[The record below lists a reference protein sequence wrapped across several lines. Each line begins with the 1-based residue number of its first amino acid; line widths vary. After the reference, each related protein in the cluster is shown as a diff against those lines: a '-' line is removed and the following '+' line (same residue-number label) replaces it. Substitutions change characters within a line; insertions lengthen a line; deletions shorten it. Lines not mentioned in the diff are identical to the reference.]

1 MCSWRQ
7 KRSSTSYSI
16 IRETAVKG
24 FIIRGAALAALLFL
38 VIRGASASDDPQE
51 VLESV
56 RKKYDTIR
64 DAELKF
70 TQRTRFPQSTLEQ
83 RAKGTLYLKKEH
95 KYRIETDDQTV
106 VTDGE
111 TVWSYSVPN
120 RQVLIDRFKSS
131 ERSFSPER
139 ILGGGATDDYAAT
152 VRGRE
157 KAGNTECIVLKLIPR
172 TEGSLVSS
180 LRLWVDPSEW
190 LVRMAEL
197 TDVNGKV
204 TTYTV
209 SDIKLNPGLS
219 DSRFVLQIPEG
230 AEVVD
235 MR

>member
-1 MCSWRQ
+1 MM
-7 KRSSTSYSI
+7 
-16 IRETAVKG
+16 G
-24 FIIRGAALAALLFL
+24 GAALAALLFL
-38 VIRGASASDDPQE
+38 VALGAAASDDPQE
-51 VLESV
+51 ILENV
-56 RKKYDTIR
+56 RKKYDGIR

-83 RAKGTLYLKKEH
+83 RAKGTLSLKKEH
-95 KYRIETDDQTV
+95 KFRIETDDQIV

-111 TVWSYSVPN
+111 TVWSYSLPN
-120 RQVLIDRFKSS
+120 RQVLIDRFKPSD
-131 ERSFSPER
+131 RSFSPER
-139 ILGGGATDDYAAT
+139 ILGGATDDYTAT

-157 KAGNTECIVLKLIPR
+157 KSGNTECVVLKLVPR
-172 TEGSLVSS
+172 NEGSLMTS
-180 LRLWVDPSEW
+180 LRLWIDPAEW

>member
-1 MCSWRQ
+1 
-7 KRSSTSYSI
+7 
-16 IRETAVKG
+16 VKG
-24 FIIRGAALAALLFL
+24 FMIRGAALAALVFIVL
-38 VIRGASASDDPQE
+38 GEAAASDDPQE
-51 VLESV
+51 ILGSV
-56 RKKYDTIR
+56 RKKYDAIR
-64 DAELKF
+64 DAEFRF

-95 KYRIETDDQTV
+95 KYRIETEDQIV

-111 TVWSYSVPN
+111 TVWSYSAAN
-120 RQVLIDRFKSS
+120 RQVLIDRFKPSD
-131 ERSFSPER
+131 RSFSPER
-139 ILGGGATDDYAAT
+139 ILGGASDDYAAT
-152 VRGRE
+152 VIGRE
-157 KAGNTECIVLKLIPR
+157 KAVNTECVVLKLVPR
-172 TEGSLVSS
+172 GEGSLVSS

>member
-1 MCSWRQ
+1 M
-7 KRSSTSYSI
+7 KR
-16 IRETAVKG
+16 
-24 FIIRGAALAALLFL
+24 FITRWAPLAALLFL
-38 VIRGASASDDPQE
+38 IIRGAAASDDPQE
-51 VLESV
+51 ILESV
-56 RKKYDTIR
+56 RKKYDGIL

-70 TQRTRFPQSTLEQ
+70 TQHTRFPGSTLEQ

-120 RQVLIDRFKSS
+120 RQVLIDRFKPSD
-131 ERSFSPER
+131 RSFSPER
-139 ILGGGATDDYAAT
+139 ILGGATDEYAAT

-157 KAGNTECIVLKLIPR
+157 KSGNTECIVLNLIPKGER
-172 TEGSLVSS
+172 SLLKS

-190 LVRMAEL
+190 LVRKAEL

-209 SDIKLNPGLS
+209 SDITLNPGLS

>member
-1 MCSWRQ
+1 MIQ
-7 KRSSTSYSI
+7 L
-16 IRETAVKG
+16 
-24 FIIRGAALAALLFL
+24 AALAGL
-38 VIRGASASDDPQE
+38 VFAAAGAAPAPDDPQE
-51 VLESV
+51 VLANV
-56 RKKYDTIR
+56 RKKYETIR

-70 TQRTRFPQSTLEQ
+70 TQRTRFPASTLEQ
-83 RAKGTLYLKKEH
+83 RAKGTLSLKKEH
-95 KYRIETDDQTV
+95 KYRIETEDQTV

-120 RQVLIDRFKSS
+120 RQVLIDRFKPSD
-131 ERSFSPER
+131 RSFSPER
-139 ILGGGATDDYAAT
+139 ILGGAGDDYAAAAG
-152 VRGRE
+152 GRE
-157 KAGNTECIVLKLIPR
+157 KAGNTECVVLNLTPR
-172 TEGSLVSS
+172 GEGSLVHL

-209 SDIKLNPGLS
+209 SEIKLNPGLS

-235 MR
+235 LR

>member
-1 MCSWRQ
+1 M
-7 KRSSTSYSI
+7 
-16 IRETAVKG
+16 
-24 FIIRGAALAALLFL
+24 IRGSVMAVLLFL
-38 VIRGASASDDPQE
+38 FAGAAAAADDPQE
-51 VLESV
+51 ILESV
-56 RKKYDTIR
+56 KKKYDGIR
-64 DAELKF
+64 DAELRF
-70 TQRTRFPQSTLEQ
+70 TQRTRFPGSTLEQ
-83 RAKGTLYLKKEH
+83 RAKGTLSLKKEH
-95 KYRIETDDQTV
+95 KYRIETEDQTV

-120 RQVLIDRFKSS
+120 RQVLIDRFKLSD
-131 ERSFSPER
+131 RSFSPER
-139 ILGGGATDDYAAT
+139 ILGGATEGYAAT

-157 KAGNTECIVLKLIPR
+157 KAGGIECVVLNLIPR
-172 TEGSLVSS
+172 NEGSVMTS
-180 LRLWVDPSEW
+180 LRLWIDPSEW
-190 LVRMAEL
+190 LVRTAEL

>member
-1 MCSWRQ
+1 M
-7 KRSSTSYSI
+7 I
-16 IRETAVKG
+16 LGVP
-24 FIIRGAALAALLFL
+24 LAALLLL
-38 VIRGASASDDPQE
+38 VIRGAAAQDDPQE
-51 VLESV
+51 ILEKV
-56 RKKYDTIR
+56 RKKYDGIR

-83 RAKGTLYLKKEH
+83 RAKGTLCLKKEH

-111 TVWSYSVPN
+111 TVWSYSVQN
-120 RQVLIDRFKSS
+120 RQVLIDRFKLSD
-131 ERSFSPER
+131 RSFSPER
-139 ILGGGATDDYAAT
+139 ILGGATDDYAAT

-157 KAGNTECIVLKLIPR
+157 KSGNTECIVLNLVSKG
-172 TEGSLVSS
+172 EGSLVRS

-209 SDIKLNPGLS
+209 SDITLNPGLS
-219 DSRFVLQIPEG
+219 DSRFVLKIPEG

>member
-1 MCSWRQ
+1 M
-7 KRSSTSYSI
+7 SYSI
-16 IRETAVKG
+16 IRENPVNGSLTLGAA
-24 FIIRGAALAALLFL
+24 IAALALS
-38 VIRGASASDDPQE
+38 VTPGAARSDDPQE
-51 VLESV
+51 ILGAV

-64 DAELKF
+64 DAELRF
-70 TQRTRFPQSTLEQ
+70 TQHTRFPQSALEQ

-95 KYRIETDDQTV
+95 KYRIETDEQTV

-111 TVWSYSVPN
+111 TVWSYSAAN
-120 RQVLIDRFKSS
+120 RQVLIDRFKPTD
-131 ERSFSPER
+131 RSFSPER
-139 ILGGGATDDYAAT
+139 ILGGGASDEYTAT

-157 KAGNTECIVLKLIPR
+157 KSGGTECIVLKLIPR
-172 TEGSLVSS
+172 GEGSLVSS

-190 LVRMAEL
+190 LIRAAEL

-219 DSRFVLQIPEG
+219 DSRFVMQIPEG

>member
-1 MCSWRQ
+1 M
-7 KRSSTSYSI
+7 KR
-16 IRETAVKG
+16 
-24 FIIRGAALAALLFL
+24 FMFPGAALAAFLFL
-38 VIRGASASDDPQE
+38 VVRGAPASDDPQE
-51 VLESV
+51 ILENV
-56 RKKYDTIR
+56 RKKYDSIR
-64 DAELKF
+64 DAELRF

-120 RQVLIDRFKSS
+120 RQVLIDRFKPSD
-131 ERSFSPER
+131 RSFSPER
-139 ILGGGATDDYAAT
+139 ILGGATDDYAAN
-152 VRGRE
+152 VLGRE
-157 KAGNTECIVLKLIPR
+157 KSGNTECIVLKLIPR
-172 TEGSLVSS
+172 GEGSLMTS

>member
-1 MCSWRQ
+1 V
-7 KRSSTSYSI
+7 KR
-16 IRETAVKG
+16 
-24 FIIRGAALAALLFL
+24 FISRGVPLAALLFL
-38 VIRGASASDDPQE
+38 VIRGAVASDDPQE
-51 VLESV
+51 ILDSV
-56 RKKYDTIR
+56 RKKYDGIR

-70 TQRTRFPQSTLEQ
+70 TQRTRFPGSTLEQ

-95 KYRIETDDQTV
+95 KYRIETDDQIV
-106 VTDGE
+106 VTNGE

-120 RQVLIDRFKSS
+120 RQVLIDRFKPSD
-131 ERSFSPER
+131 RSFSPER
-139 ILGGGATDDYAAT
+139 ILGGATDDYAAT

-157 KAGNTECIVLKLIPR
+157 KSGNTECIVLNLLPKG
-172 TEGSLVSS
+172 EASLVKS
-180 LRLWVDPSEW
+180 LRLWIDPSEW
-190 LVRMAEL
+190 LVRTAEL

-209 SDIKLNPGLS
+209 SDITLNPGLS

>member
-1 MCSWRQ
+1 MNGRASVW
-7 KRSSTSYSI
+7 
-16 IRETAVKG
+16 
-24 FIIRGAALAALLFL
+24 AALAGLVVLFAC
-38 VIRGASASDDPQE
+38 GAAASDDPQE
-51 VLESV
+51 ILASV
-56 RKKYDTIR
+56 RKKYESIR
-64 DAELKF
+64 DAELRF

-83 RAKGTLYLKKEH
+83 RSKGILYLKKEH
-95 KYRIETDDQTV
+95 KYRIETDEQTV

-120 RQVLIDRFKSS
+120 KQVLIDRFKVSD
-131 ERSFSPER
+131 RSFSPER
-139 ILGGGATDDYAAT
+139 ILGGATEDYAPSL
-152 VRGRE
+152 RGRE
-157 KAGNTECIVLKLIPR
+157 KAGNVECIVLKLVPR
-172 TEGSLVSS
+172 GEGSLMSS
-180 LRLWVDPSEW
+180 LCLWIDPAEW
-190 LVRMAEL
+190 LVRTAEL

>member
-1 MCSWRQ
+1 MRDT
-7 KRSSTSYSI
+7 RV
-16 IRETAVKG
+16 RVAAV
-24 FIIRGAALAALLFL
+24 AALVLIVAG
-38 VIRGASASDDPQE
+38 GASAPDDPQE
-51 VLESV
+51 ILANV
-56 RKKYDTIR
+56 RKKYETIR
-64 DAELKF
+64 DAELRF
-70 TQRTRFPQSTLEQ
+70 TQRTRFPQSSLEQ
-83 RAKGTLYLKKEH
+83 RSKGILYLKKEH
-95 KYRIETDDQTV
+95 KYRIETDEQTV

-120 RQVLIDRFKSS
+120 NQVLIDRFKPTD
-131 ERSFSPER
+131 RSFSPER
-139 ILGGGATDDYAAT
+139 ILGGATDEYAAT
-152 VRGRE
+152 ALGRE
-157 KAGNTECIVLKLIPR
+157 KSGPTECIVLNLTPR
-172 TEGSLVSS
+172 GEGSLIKS

-190 LVRMAEL
+190 LVRTAEV